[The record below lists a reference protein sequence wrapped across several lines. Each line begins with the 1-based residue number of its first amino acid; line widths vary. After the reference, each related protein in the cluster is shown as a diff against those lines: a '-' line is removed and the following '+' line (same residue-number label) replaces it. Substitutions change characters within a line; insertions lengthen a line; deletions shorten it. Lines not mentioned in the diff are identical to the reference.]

1 MDTPEQTHTYT
12 SASTSIPT
20 LTLCALWPNKHSAIN
35 LVAWLATELHWA
47 GAFSVLFLISIA
59 SFFLGLGIWK
69 CESEVAKLRL
79 QAFSYTHFL
88 GAGWTLKLN
97 HLVTCIILHA
107 ILSIYWNGPRTWLL
121 LLHPFLEFLCPCQY
135 NHSVLSGFVLLDANC
150 GLGVL
155 RVWVTSFSPLYRD
168 VQ

>member
-12 SASTSIPT
+12 SASTS
-20 LTLCALWPNKHSAIN
+20 LTLCAFWPNKHSAIN
-35 LVAWLATELHWA
+35 LV
-47 GAFSVLFLISIA
+47 A

-135 NHSVLSGFVLLDANC
+135 NHSVLSGFVLLDVNC

-155 RVWVTSFSPLYRD
+155 RVWVTSFSALYRD